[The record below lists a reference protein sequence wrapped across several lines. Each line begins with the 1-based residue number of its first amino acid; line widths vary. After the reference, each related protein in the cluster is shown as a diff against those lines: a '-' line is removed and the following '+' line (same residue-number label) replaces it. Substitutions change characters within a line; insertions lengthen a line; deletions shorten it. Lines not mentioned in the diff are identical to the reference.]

1 MTGGPAEPLESHL
14 SVRFPADLAAAARQA
29 AASDGLE
36 VSAWIR
42 REVDRETARRAGT
55 CRACGQSVPQDPEVP
70 AER

>member
-1 MTGGPAEPLESHL
+1 MTAEPLESHL

-42 REVDRETARRAGT
+42 REVEREAGRRAGR
-55 CRACGQSVPQDPEVP
+55 CHACGQAVPE
-70 AER
+70 AT

>member
-1 MTGGPAEPLESHL
+1 MTAEPLESHL

-29 AASDGLE
+29 AESDGLE

-42 REVDRETARRAGT
+42 REVGRETDRRAGT

>member
-1 MTGGPAEPLESHL
+1 MSGELSEHL

-42 REVDRETARRAGT
+42 REVDREAARRAGT
-55 CRACGQSVPQDPEVP
+55 CRACGQSVPHDPVP
-70 AER
+70 PG